1 LVGQGHYVRSLVRK
15 GSQPDFLKSI
25 GVEIVYGDLS
35 EPATLSPAVRGL
47 DIVYH
52 IAGLFRQQSI
62 DPKMF
67 RKVNTEAVEHLLAS
81 SVQYGVRRF
90 VHCSTI
96 GVHGH
101 ISHPP
106 ATEDSRYSPGDIYQE
121 SKLEGEKIAQQ
132 YMKEGEIAVT
142 IIRPTSMYGPRDLR
156 FLKLFRAIK
165 KRRFIMLGSGEV
177 TCHLVYIDD
186 LMDGIILCG
195 TQERAIGNIYI
206 LGGEGYV
213 TLDRLATMIAEELEV
228 PPPRLHL
235 PLWPVY
241 VAGFLC
247 EALCKP
253 LRIEPPLYRRRID
266 FFRNSR
272 AFDISKAKRELG
284 FEPKTDL
291 RTGIRLTAAWYRKEG
306 LL

>member
-1 LVGQGHYVRSLVRK
+1 
-15 GSQPDFLKSI
+15 
-25 GVEIVYGDLS
+25 
-35 EPATLSPAVRGL
+35 
-47 DIVYH
+47 
-52 IAGLFRQQSI
+52 
-62 DPKMF
+62 
-67 RKVNTEAVEHLLAS
+67 
-81 SVQYGVRRF
+81 
-90 VHCSTI
+90 
-96 GVHGH
+96 
-101 ISHPP
+101 
-106 ATEDSRYSPGDIYQE
+106 
-121 SKLEGEKIAQQ
+121 
-132 YMKEGEIAVT
+132 
-142 IIRPTSMYGPRDLR
+142 MYGPRDLR